1 MAKILKSAPRPHIL
15 IPDTSIL
22 WHEDKT
28 HAVDPE
34 FDQFWDQH
42 VTLVTLQL
50 VVPEVVRSELLFQQT
65 TSACKAFDRVTEQ
78 LAIIS
83 AITTHPQRHR
93 LQKEK
98 IKQQIAAKVDKW
110 LDGKSALVQPI
121 PISRINWEQLCEAA
135 AWRLP
140 PFTLNPK
147 NPEWEKGFR
156 DALILETVVDHI
168 ATNADKVNIAFVCN
182 DRTLRETAALRL
194 KSDSRCACYETLQE
208 FSSYIKLTR
217 EQLTNEFIRAILL
230 RARRKFFTVQDP
242 ECLYYKAEI
251 DDKIGTAVTPLLDN
265 PTSADDNPLNYM
277 DLLRPPTW
285 KRLQNVRRLIPGPEF
300 QSVVDDAEYF
310 WRTIITCVAE
320 YHDAKLANPAPSRRI
335 LIAPVSVYWHARVL
349 ADGRFRSLTY
359 DRIETGKSAFRPPTQ
374 DDIKRFNLVDPAD
387 AEKTEAPTA

>member
-22 WHEDKT
+22 WHEDKA

-34 FDQFWDQH
+34 FDQFWEH
-42 VTLVTLQL
+42 HTTLVTMDL

-65 TSACKAFDRVTEQ
+65 TSACKALDRVAEQ
-78 LAIIS
+78 LAVIS

-98 IKQQIAAKVDKW
+98 IKHQIAAKIDKW
-110 LDGKSALVQPI
+110 LNGKGAVVQPV
-121 PISRINWEQLCEAA
+121 PISDINWHKICDAA

-156 DALILETVVDHI
+156 DALILETVVDY
-168 ATNADKVNIAFVCN
+168 AAKNVDKVNIAFVCN
-182 DRTLRETAALRL
+182 DRLLRETAALRL
-194 KSDSRCACYETLQE
+194 KSDLRCACYETLQE

-217 EQLTNEFIRAILL
+217 EKLTNEFIRAILA
-230 RARRKFFTVQDP
+230 RARRKFFTPRAP
-242 ECLYYKAEI
+242 ECLYYKADI
-251 DDKIGTAVTPLLDN
+251 RNKIIATVTPVFDNPALADDKPFSYV
-265 PTSADDNPLNYM
+265 
-277 DLLRPPTW
+277 DLLLSPTW
-285 KRLQNVRRLIPGPEF
+285 KRVQDVSRLIPGPEF

-310 WRTIITCVAE
+310 WKTTVTSFAE
-320 YHDAKLANPAPSRRI
+320 YHDTKLVDSVSSRRL

-349 ADGRFRSLTY
+349 ADGRFRSVTY
-359 DRIETGKSAFRPPTQ
+359 DRIESGKTSFRPPTQ
-374 DDIKRFNLVDPAD
+374 EDIKRFNLVEPAD
-387 AEKTEAPTA
+387 AVKTEPPSA